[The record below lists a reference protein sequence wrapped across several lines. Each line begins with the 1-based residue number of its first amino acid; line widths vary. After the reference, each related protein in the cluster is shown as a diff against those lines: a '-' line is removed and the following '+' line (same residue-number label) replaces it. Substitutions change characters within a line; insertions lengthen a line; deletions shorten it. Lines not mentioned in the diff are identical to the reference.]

1 MIEVP
6 FNNAIDLGRKS
17 RSSEAKAPTGIIMFL
32 EGDLKKKESIEWVNM
47 VLGKLWKIY
56 RFGLESWLVNFLQPL
71 IDNLKK
77 PDYVKRDTKV
87 IVRGNN

>member
-1 MIEVP
+1 
-6 FNNAIDLGRKS
+6 
-17 RSSEAKAPTGIIMFL
+17 
-32 EGDLKKKESIEWVNM
+32 M
-47 VLGKLWKIY
+47 VLGKLWKSY
-56 RFGLESWLVNFLQPL
+56 SLGLESWLVNLLQPL